1 MFYGLNDILLLSLQP
16 EQKLLNWF
24 YILGF
29 LTRLFFLGGDIF
41 DFKKT
46 KSGAFSLKISLVQAH
61 HLADE
66 ETEA

>member
-29 LTRLFFLGGDIF
+29 LTIFCLGEDIF
-41 DFKKT
+41 DIKKT
-46 KSGAFSLKISLVQAH
+46 KSGAFSFKFSLVQAH